1 MRHSIITLLICT
13 AVLLSSVQ
21 GQNSFTLR
29 LDETNTLQAILDI
42 LTTSRAMNYGKW
54 HPNPFNSTVEIR
66 YDLPEGRH
74 VRMEVY
80 DIMGELVKVLV
91 DRDESAGYM
100 VELWDGRDDRGE
112 YVPSGVY
119 FVKVEIG
126 DYRGI
131 MKVVLVR

>member
-42 LTTSRAMNYGKW
+42 LTTSRAMNYGEW

-66 YDLPEGRH
+66 YELPEGRH

-91 DRDESAGYM
+91 DKG
-100 VELWDGRDDRGE
+100 
-112 YVPSGVY
+112 
-119 FVKVEIG
+119 
-126 DYRGI
+126 
-131 MKVVLVR
+131 

>member
-1 MRHSIITLLICT
+1 
-13 AVLLSSVQ
+13 
-21 GQNSFTLR
+21 

-42 LTTSRAMNYGKW
+42 LTTSRAMNYGEW

-112 YVPSGVY
+112 YVPSGV
-119 FVKVEIG
+119 
-126 DYRGI
+126 
-131 MKVVLVR
+131 